1 MSELAPTLKDELN
14 FSNPNQLADYTSYIK
29 LGNILRQQ
37 VAHSISKAA
46 PAVNDYNL
54 STVQCIT
61 LPEDAKA
68 AVILRASVRAGG
80 TAGEYTAVGMGTTPS
95 TTNFAVTPNG
105 DIGFLGSDAVTDVD
119 VVYIPQRY
127 DIVEL
132 TLPAPAGVVTI
143 PTVFTTAGVKF
154 LIEAEAITATNK
166 GKKIILVP
174 GTTPATTKACLN
186 VAKTQVLF
194 NSATDAVTVAR
205 VKLAYVGGFDIH
217 TALSAAA
224 TF

>member
-14 FSNPNQLADYTSYIK
+14 FSNLNQIADYLSVIK
-29 LGNILRQQ
+29 LGNVLRQQ
-37 VAHSISKAA
+37 LPHSISKAA
-46 PAVNDYNL
+46 PAVNAYNL
-54 STVQCIT
+54 STVQCIA

-105 DIGFLGSDAVTDVD
+105 DIGFLGTDAVTDVD

-143 PTVFTTAGVKF
+143 PTVYTTLGVKF
-154 LIEAEAITATNK
+154 LLEAEAITATIA

-174 GTTPATTKACLN
+174 STTPATTKANLN

-194 NSATDAVTVAR
+194 NTATDAVTVAR
-205 VKLAYVGGFDIH
+205 VKLAVVSSYDIH
-217 TALSAAA
+217 AALSVAA